1 METEFF
7 DELSACLDESRFP
20 AELTDSCELMECLS
34 HSEGCETLLA
44 KDKECGTLYVA
55 KCYASTHP
63 MFGETE
69 PEAIRALRHP
79 GLPLFVAEY
88 RTDTMRCVL
97 REYIEGEPL
106 SALPIPLDQ
115 ETVLSIG
122 VQLCEILTYIHGQS
136 PPVIHRDIKPQN
148 VILSKMGKVS
158 LIDFGISR
166 LYSKQARADTVAFG
180 TQAFSPPEQYG
191 FAQTDSRSDIF
202 SLGVLLHYLL
212 AGNTELDHI
221 TTSPMERIAAR
232 CTAFDPK
239 NRYSDAASVRRA
251 LRSTEPVRRRRRT
264 LLRVHA
270 AVLVIIGVVLGGL
283 WWKNYQPMNDPNHTP
298 AYITSK
304 DLQVEAADYL
314 NERYDTTLFEANDT
328 TADVGYIR
336 TLLVSVF
343 GYDTD
348 YAYAMPE
355 ANPPMEVA
363 ESFLPWAFE
372 DDETLSRDMTV
383 YMVVKVFWPDVVG
396 DWSSLKDD
404 TGEYPGVRVSS
415 PFAEKKGVLDG
426 LNRPDHLTRGD
437 IALLFANASKAYGD
451 ELPPQLAAVG
461 EADAGKE
468 PSSAGFTEPLIEQA
482 VRAMLGKSE
491 DAPIS
496 AEELAMIKEIYIVA
510 NSIQTSPQDFYAAIN
525 TWYAAGRST
534 RGSIRTL
541 ADVALMPNLKTVG
554 VVAQELEDI
563 SALSTLTALEKVEF
577 KHNYIRDVTTLADR
591 PDLVSVGLNDNP
603 VTDLTPLTSS
613 PNIAYLDLCGA
624 QSYDPAFLEEM
635 GDFECLD
642 ISNTTGS
649 HLHLSG
655 KSIRELKLCWSG
667 IDSLDCLSEVNGIER
682 LEINNTAVTDLSE
695 LAEHQTL
702 KYLKLSGLAVD
713 DLSVLLRLP
722 NLECVVVSHD
732 MEIIVKKLGTVSFE
746 MQYE

>member
-1 METEFF
+1 METEFLN
-7 DELSACLDESRFP
+7 ELSACLDESRFP

-44 KDKECGTLYVA
+44 KDKASGALYVT

-63 MFGETE
+63 MFTETE
-69 PEAIRALRHP
+69 PESIRALRHP
-79 GLPLFVAEY
+79 GLPCFVAEY
-88 RTDTMRCVL
+88 KTDTMRCVL
-97 REYIEGEPL
+97 REYIEGESL
-106 SALPIPLDQ
+106 SMLQVPFNEEA
-115 ETVLSIG
+115 VRSIG
-122 VQLCEILTYIHGQS
+122 TQLCEILTYLHGQN

-148 VILSKMGKVS
+148 VILSEGGKVS

-166 LYSKQARADTVAFG
+166 LYAKEAKADTVAFG

-191 FAQTDSRSDIF
+191 FAQTDCRSDIF

-212 AGNTELDHI
+212 TGNTELDHI
-221 TTSPMERIAAR
+221 TTSPMERVAAR

-239 NRYSDAASVRRA
+239 NRYSDAGAVLRA
-251 LRSTEPVRRRRRT
+251 LRSTEPKRRQRRV
-264 LLRVHA
+264 LLGIHA
-270 AVLVIIGVVLGGL
+270 VVLVLLGTVIGGL
-283 WWKNYQPMNDPNHTP
+283 WWKSYQPMSDPNHTP

-314 NERYDTTLFEANDT
+314 NERYDTTLFEASDRGG
-328 TADVGYIR
+328 DVGYIR
-336 TLLVSVF
+336 ALLVNVF

-348 YAYAMPE
+348 YAYAMPP

-383 YMVVKVFWPDVVG
+383 YMIVKVFWPDIVG
-396 DWSSLKDD
+396 DWSSLKED
-404 TGEYPGVRVSS
+404 TGEYPGVRVSI

-461 EADAGKE
+461 EADTEKK
-468 PSSAGFTEPLIEQA
+468 PSPAGFTEPLIEQA

-496 AEELAMIKEIYIVA
+496 AGELATVTELYIVA
-510 NSIQTSPQDFYAAIN
+510 NNVQTSPQDFYAAIN

-591 PDLVSVGLNDNP
+591 PNLVSVGLNDNP
-603 VTDLTPLTSS
+603 VTDLTPLISCPT
-613 PNIAYLDLCGA
+613 IAYLDLCGA
-624 QSYDPAFLEEM
+624 QSYDPVFLDEM
-635 GDFECLD
+635 GNFECLD

-655 KSIRELKLCWSG
+655 KTIRELKLCWSG
-667 IDSLDCLSEVNGIER
+667 IDSLDCLSEVSGMER
-682 LEINNTAVTDLSE
+682 LEINNTAVTDLSD
-695 LAEHQTL
+695 LAAHQTL

-713 DLSVLLRLP
+713 DLSVLLKLP
-722 NLECVVVSHD
+722 NLEYVTVSHD
-732 MEIIVKKLGTVSFE
+732 METIVKKLGMVSFE
-746 MQYE
+746 IQYE